1 MLLEGVSLALIED
14 DPIMGE
20 SLVQR
25 LRLEGARVDWWRNRA
40 EAVQRLAD
48 TPAVDIVICDIR
60 LPDGNG
66 EDVFREAARDTDGP
80 AFLFMTAYADIDQA
94 VRLMKA
100 GAGDYIAK
108 PFEMQTLLARVLGLI
123 GEPRRRPGQAADLRL
138 VRGEAEKALI
148 ERTIVETGG
157 RIGEAARRLNVSRT
171 TLWSRMKL
179 LGIAGA
185 RRVQKTGHRGSRV
198 SG

>member
-1 MLLEGVSLALIED
+1 MLLEGVSLVLIED

-25 LRLEGARVDWWRNRA
+25 LRLEGAHVTWWRSRA
-40 EAVQRLAD
+40 EASLGLAG
-48 TPAVDIVICDIR
+48 TQADIAICDIR

-66 EDVFREAARDTDGP
+66 EDVFREAARRTDRP

-100 GAGDYIAK
+100 GAGDYVAK

-123 GEPRRRPGQAADLRL
+123 GEPLLRSGQAPDLRL

-185 RRVQKTGHRGSRV
+185 RRVQKAEHGDGRV